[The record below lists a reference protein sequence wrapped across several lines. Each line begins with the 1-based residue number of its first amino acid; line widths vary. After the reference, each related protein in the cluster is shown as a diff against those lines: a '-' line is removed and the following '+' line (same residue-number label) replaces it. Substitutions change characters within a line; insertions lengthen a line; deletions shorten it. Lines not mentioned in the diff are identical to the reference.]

1 MPVPDFQ
8 SLMLPV
14 LKALSDGRETSIAE
28 VREHVAAAGGLTQ
41 EDLGELLPS
50 GRQSVFV
57 NRIAW
62 AVTHMGHAGLMEKIR
77 RGVYRLTSEG
87 EILLAKSPPKIDL
100 KVLQNYS
107 AYVDWRRGKGTSV
120 PRIAI
125 VVDPPADTSL
135 TPEEAMECAAGELE
149 DALVEEVLERV
160 QNSEPAF
167 LERVVVDLL
176 IAMGY
181 GGGDSKKGRVTGG
194 SGDGGIDGTIRED
207 ALGLDE
213 VYLQAKKYAPG
224 KTVGENDLRSF
235 AGAIDAANTTKG
247 VFVTTASFT
256 SSATAYVGRSPK
268 RIVLIDGKELA
279 RLMVEHGIG
288 VRLKM
293 QYKVNRID
301 EDYFDAEAM

>member
-14 LKALSDGRETSIAE
+14 LKALSDGRETPISE
-28 VREHVAAAGGLTQ
+28 VRENVAAAGELTQ

-62 AVTHMGHAGLMEKIR
+62 AVTHMSHAGLIEKIR
-77 RGVYRLTSEG
+77 RGVYRLTREG
-87 EILLAKSPPKIDL
+87 KSLLAKSPPKIDL
-100 KVLQNYS
+100 KVLQNFS
-107 AYVDWRRGKGTSV
+107 AYVDWRKGKGTSV
-120 PRIAI
+120 PSIAT
-125 VVDPPADTSL
+125 VVDHPADTSL
-135 TPEEAMECAAGELE
+135 TPEEEMGRAAGELQ
-149 DALVEEVLERV
+149 DALVDEVLERV

-207 ALGLDE
+207 ALGLDQ
-213 VYLQAKKYAPG
+213 VYLQAKKNAPEN
-224 KTVGENDLRSF
+224 TVGEKDLRNF
-235 AGAIDAANTTKG
+235 AGALDAANTTKG

-256 SSATAYVGRSPK
+256 SSATAYVEKSPK

-279 RLMVEHGIG
+279 RLMVKNGIG
-288 VRLKM
+288 VRRKM
-293 QYKVNRID
+293 QYEVNWID
-301 EDYFDAEAM
+301 EDYFDDEGR

>member
-1 MPVPDFQ
+1 MNIW
-8 SLMLPV
+8 LP
-14 LKALSDGRETSIAE
+14 LK
-28 VREHVAAAGGLTQ
+28 GLTR

-57 NRIAW
+57 NRIGW
-62 AVTHMGHAGLMEKIR
+62 AVTHMVRARLIEKIR
-77 RGVYRLTSEG
+77 RGVYRLTREG
-87 EILLAKSPPKIDL
+87 KSLLDKSPPKVDL

-107 AYVDWRRGKGTSV
+107 AYVNWRKGKGTSV
-120 PRIAI
+120 PSIATA
-125 VVDPPADTSL
+125 VDPPAETSL
-135 TPEEAMECAAGELE
+135 TPEEAMERAAVEIE
-149 DALVEEVLERV
+149 NALVEEVLERV
-160 QNSEPAF
+160 QNSEPSF
-167 LERVVVDLL
+167 LERVIVDLL

-213 VYLQAKKYAPG
+213 VYLQAKKYAPE

-256 SSATAYVGRSPK
+256 NSATAYVERSPK

-288 VRLKM
+288 VRRKM
-293 QYKVNRID
+293 QYEVNRID
-301 EDYFDAEAM
+301 EDYFGAEAR